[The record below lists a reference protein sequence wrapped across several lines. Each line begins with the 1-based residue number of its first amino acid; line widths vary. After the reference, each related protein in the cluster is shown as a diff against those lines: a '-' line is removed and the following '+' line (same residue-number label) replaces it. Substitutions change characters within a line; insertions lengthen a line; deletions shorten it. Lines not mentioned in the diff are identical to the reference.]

1 MFEGHVWGD
10 GGLAPADVFLSDGL
24 LANRAVQDAVERLQ
38 EVMVGVDLVQVDRDC
53 AETAGRHTRRQST
66 KMLR

>member
-1 MFEGHVWGD
+1 MH
-10 GGLAPADVFLSDGL
+10 GGIGVVPADVLLPDGF

-53 AETAGRHTRRQST
+53 ADTAGTRQTRRQAAAQ
-66 KMLR
+66 KC